1 MECIRSSYQRH
12 LFPIG
17 FDSKSVYYIQ
27 LTRNLKNI
35 SDIFKTKN
43 HKEFMLT
50 FF

>member
-12 LFPIG
+12 LFPIR
-17 FDSKSVYYIQ
+17 FDLKIVYKKH
-27 LTRNLKNI
+27 KNI
-35 SDIFKTKN
+35 LDIFKTKN